1 MDTTVD
7 TLQPAARFDTA
18 APDSPT
24 RTANAATATSR
35 RTRTLTVAGLGAL
48 LLAAAGTSA
57 FIYYDG
63 RVSTDDAQVDAHI
76 APVAPKVSGNI
87 AEVLVDDNQISAL
100 YRYNQARADAAL
112 ATGQMESLYA
122 N

>member
-1 MDTTVD
+1 MSGRIRILVG
-7 TLQPAARFDTA
+7 
-18 APDSPT
+18 
-24 RTANAATATSR
+24 
-35 RTRTLTVAGLGAL
+35 VAVLVGLGVGAWFYL
-48 LLAAAGTSA
+48 T
-57 FIYYDG
+57 
-63 RVSTDDAQVDAHI
+63 RNRESTDDAQVDAHI

-100 YRYNQARADAAL
+100 YRYNQARADVAR